1 MNAISATIS
10 SCLHLFSERVLFALI
25 CILLHIILG
34 LISSMIK
41 IIVPDHLIFDFKTG
55 CMISSLTFA
64 SNLCS
69 LPGAFLYH
77 YHFPYQSLIIIIN
90 INIIIIILLTFKF
103 LKIEQTCKWTSKF
116 SLFLGSVKCPGLTIT
131 QQKTA
136 SVAKALQ
143 HFAQVTSSSVNS
155 PYLLAKTLKTCWVHK
170 QTKANKIKA
179 DLGRGNPREIRQS
192 SDEKV
197 RQTPQSICWLKIKIL
212 KITTQKSHQKVKRI
226 LLTSVYSG

>member
-1 MNAISATIS
+1 MSNARQTEVDVSHTFISNFLCSNFHECISATIS
-10 SCLHLFSERVLFALI
+10 SCFHILSKRVLFALI

-77 YHFPYQSLIIIIN
+77 YHFPYQSLIIIIIIN

-103 LKIEQTCKWTSKF
+103 LKIE
-116 SLFLGSVKCPGLTIT
+116 
-131 QQKTA
+131 
-136 SVAKALQ
+136 
-143 HFAQVTSSSVNS
+143 
-155 PYLLAKTLKTCWVHK
+155 
-170 QTKANKIKA
+170 
-179 DLGRGNPREIRQS
+179 
-192 SDEKV
+192 
-197 RQTPQSICWLKIKIL
+197 
-212 KITTQKSHQKVKRI
+212 
-226 LLTSVYSG
+226 